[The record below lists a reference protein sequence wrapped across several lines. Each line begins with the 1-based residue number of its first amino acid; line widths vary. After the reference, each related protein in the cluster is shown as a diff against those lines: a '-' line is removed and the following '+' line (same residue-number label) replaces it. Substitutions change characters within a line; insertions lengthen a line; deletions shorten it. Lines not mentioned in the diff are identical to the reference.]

1 MRRIFLDS
9 SVLIAACGSN
19 RGASYAVIVMAEIG
33 LFKIVISEQILVECD
48 RNITKKL
55 IKSLPIFRNILTA
68 TNPEIVADPLPQ
80 EVEKWQSII
89 EPKYA
94 PILAAAIAAK
104 VDRVLSL
111 NTKDFNSIVANKS
124 GLIIQTPSQFIQEIR
139 LIVTQSL

>member
-1 MRRIFLDS
+1 
-9 SVLIAACGSN
+9 
-19 RGASYAVIVMAEIG
+19 MAEIG
-33 LFKIVISEQILVECD
+33 LFKIVISEQVLVECD

-68 TNPEIVADPLPQ
+68 TKPEIVADLLPQ

-89 EPKYA
+89 EPKDA

-104 VDRVLSL
+104 VDRILSL